1 MNCKVLVE
9 VKEAST
15 RAAHGTCPTNRS
27 LAGFEQARSSSHT
40 QSRAQSQ
47 SQSRS
52 CQSGIGGCAKS
63 CARQSQSCSQSGG
76 SSSES
81 WKGCCQGKIG
91 TDGCGFQCSKHV
103 WNFFIDWKRCIQWSN
118 YFRMFHVSSATSNP
132 RRSDLYLQMLFWWRF
147 RCLWRPRVPQKEVE
161 KASSRPSCGV
171 FFPQE
176 SSTRI
181 ILSISFTRIWFET
194 RCVKPC
200 VVSMLAQRSSK
211 FLFED
216 FEVRIEFSRDQSP
229 RQTLKTARHQKCHS
243 NSSRCERDAVM
254 PVFTVDTVPYWR
266 LDAKQEG
273 WLKAVFLMW
282 SCLSLFLLCIWIIGI
297 HK

>member
-9 VKEAST
+9 VKEART
-15 RAAHGTCPTNRS
+15 RAAHATCPTNRS

-52 CQSGIGGCAKS
+52 CQSGIGGCAAKS
-63 CARQSQSCSQSGG
+63 RARQSCSQSGG

-132 RRSDLYLQMLFWWRF
+132 VEVIYTFRCFFGDGF

-161 KASSRPSCGV
+161 KASSRPS
-171 FFPQE
+171 F
-176 SSTRI
+176 
-181 ILSISFTRIWFET
+181 W
-194 RCVKPC
+194 
-200 VVSMLAQRSSK
+200 
-211 FLFED
+211 
-216 FEVRIEFSRDQSP
+216 
-229 RQTLKTARHQKCHS
+229 
-243 NSSRCERDAVM
+243 
-254 PVFTVDTVPYWR
+254 
-266 LDAKQEG
+266 
-273 WLKAVFLMW
+273 
-282 SCLSLFLLCIWIIGI
+282 
-297 HK
+297 